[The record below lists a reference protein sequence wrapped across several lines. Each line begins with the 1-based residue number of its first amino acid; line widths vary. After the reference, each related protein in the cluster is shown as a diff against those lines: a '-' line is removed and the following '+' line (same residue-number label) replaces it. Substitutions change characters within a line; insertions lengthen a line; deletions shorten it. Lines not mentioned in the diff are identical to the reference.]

1 MAVMALLTAHRAL
14 RTTALATSIPPA
26 TNVGLARRYAS
37 LAAIHQGVRRS
48 ENVRPQGRR
57 PPTASSASSAALRQE
72 FQDSLK
78 GMTYA
83 ERQAA
88 RAEVADSAF
97 KIRKGKKDITHDP
110 TKARPLSRQ
119 ARFYDE
125 KLSFGKKSLVNQL
138 QTGKLDPELVDR
150 VVKRQSSPAPLRPR
164 STGWRDSKQPEDS
177 FSSLE
182 GMKRTTD
189 RAPSHAPQ
197 NWDGST
203 SAVAPDA
210 SSDDSARRERPAR
223 GGSSGSGRRLERGSS
238 RSGYTRSDR
247 PSRPNRAE
255 APLSQEFSSSTE
267 RTERTERDPV
277 RQAIK
282 LEGTDLPSSWSSSAV
297 EEGVERPARRQFSDR
312 PARSERPPA
321 PWEPRERKPWKAR
334 EKEAWEPQ
342 DSSGGSARERR
353 FKIWQERQPV
363 SIRYTTA
370 ASQFIYG
377 RSVVTAALRSMRR
390 KPYHLY
396 IYGGSNRQNP
406 DRDQGLEA
414 LATRRGVETSVLS
427 DQDGLR
433 MMDKMAEQRPHN
445 GYVLETSPLQQPP
458 LHSLG
463 PLIEAGEEGG
473 GSAYEVRLDYQ
484 SEEEKAINGES
495 AVMPPLSATHKPL
508 VVVLDQV
515 LDPGNVGAIMR
526 SVGFLGA
533 TALATTKHGSAKV
546 SGVTL
551 KAASGASESVPLYS
565 IPNLPRF
572 LAESRDNGWSVYA
585 AVPHKP
591 SGSGSSASSTQHR
604 QLDVHDVEER
614 DPLRHG
620 PCVLLVGNEGEGL
633 ARHIV
638 KSKADFEVAIPNLSA
653 DAACVDS
660 LNVSVATALL
670 CSSFLKGHAKAQF
683 SIADLEREQTSLF

>member
-1 MAVMALLTAHRAL
+1 M
-14 RTTALATSIPPA
+14 
-26 TNVGLARRYAS
+26 
-37 LAAIHQGVRRS
+37 
-48 ENVRPQGRR
+48 
-57 PPTASSASSAALRQE
+57 RQ
-72 FQDSLK
+72 
-78 GMTYA
+78 T
-83 ERQAA
+83 
-88 RAEVADSAF
+88 
-97 KIRKGKKDITHDP
+97 
-110 TKARPLSRQ
+110 
-119 ARFYDE
+119 
-125 KLSFGKKSLVNQL
+125 
-138 QTGKLDPELVDR
+138 
-150 VVKRQSSPAPLRPR
+150 
-164 STGWRDSKQPEDS
+164 
-177 FSSLE
+177 
-182 GMKRTTD
+182 
-189 RAPSHAPQ
+189 
-197 NWDGST
+197 
-203 SAVAPDA
+203 
-210 SSDDSARRERPAR
+210 
-223 GGSSGSGRRLERGSS
+223 
-238 RSGYTRSDR
+238 
-247 PSRPNRAE
+247 
-255 APLSQEFSSSTE
+255 
-267 RTERTERDPV
+267 
-277 RQAIK
+277 IK
-282 LEGTDLPSSWSSSAV
+282 LEGTDLPSSWGSSTT

-312 PARSERPPA
+312 PARSEKPPA
-321 PWEPRERKPWKAR
+321 PWESRERKPWKAR
-334 EKEAWEPQ
+334 EKEAWEPH
-342 DSSGGSARERR
+342 DSSGRSARERR

-414 LATRRGVETSVLS
+414 LATRRGVEITVLS

-458 LHSLG
+458 VQSLG

-473 GSAYEVRLDYQ
+473 GSAYEVRLDHQ

-591 SGSGSSASSTQHR
+591 SGSGSSASSTTQHR
-604 QLDVHDVEER
+604 QLDVHDVEDR

-670 CSSFLKGHAKAQF
+670 CSAFLKGHAKAQF